1 MDDLEKI
8 YGFNDYPTPEEIFTH
23 LSYLSSVLKSNNL
36 KHWIIYG
43 TLLGAIREKTII
55 KHDYDFDLGILYE
68 DVENILKLN
77 EIKLFREGYLLEKGF
92 GVVYNVRNHSLNYKS
107 SEYKWRVSLKL
118 KFNDKIIAD
127 LYTYKECDDGLIRR
141 YDPLEK
147 IYYWPNSTF
156 PAYFIKELIELE
168 INGILF
174 PAPRDPEVLVEFFY
188 GPHWKIPIKAA
199 SQDGENHPDYDFYG
213 NYKYSSL
220 RTLIDHVKE
229 KEGVDIIPK
238 FEKNQINFLFP
249 IEHIEY
255 IRENENIHFKKIK

>member
-8 YGFNDYPTPEEIFTH
+8 YNFNDFPTPEEIFTH

-43 TLLGAIREKTII
+43 TLLGAIREKNII

-77 EIKLFREGYLLEKGF
+77 QIISKDNYTLEKGF
-92 GVVYNVRNHSLNYKS
+92 GVVYNINNYKS
-107 SEYKWRVSLKL
+107 SESEYKWRVSLKL
-118 KFNDKIIAD
+118 KHDDKIIAD
-127 LYTYKECDDGLIRR
+127 LYTYKECEDGFMRR
-141 YDPLEK
+141 YDPQEK

-156 PAYFIKELIELE
+156 PAYFVKELIELE
-168 INGILF
+168 VNGKMF

-213 NYKYSSL
+213 NYKYSTL
-220 RTLIDHVKE
+220 RHLIQHVKV
-229 KEGVDIIPK
+229 KEGVELSPN
-238 FEKNQINFLFP
+238 FEKNKIDFLFP
-249 IEHIEY
+249 LEHIEY